1 MLKTL
6 CASSL
11 MLMLWSMPFHGFA
24 NQPEEKV
31 TTVHDQKQVS
41 VTIYNEDLALIKEL
55 RDIPLNKGM
64 NHLAWR
70 EVSARIRPETAL
82 LRNLQQPTG
91 FRLLEQ
97 NFDFDLL
104 TPHKLLEKYLG
115 RTVTILHTNP
125 ATGVETSESAV
136 VLSTNEGIVL
146 QFEDRIE
153 TGTPGR
159 IAFPG
164 VPDQLR
170 DRPTLT
176 LALVNPRAGKH
187 QLELSYLTA
196 GLSWQADYVAELNA
210 DDSQLDLNGL
220 VTLVNRS
227 GIAYRNARMQLVAG
241 DVHLVQPE
249 TRYSRK
255 MMAMAAEA
263 ADLPQMRE
271 EALFEYHLYTLSAPT
286 TLADNQTKQVA
297 LMSATAIPLH
307 KEFLLHGA
315 SHYYAGKVGEIGR
328 QLKPAVY
335 IQFDNQGEGLGVPL
349 PRGVVRVY
357 KHDTQGHTQFVG
369 EDRID
374 HTAKNDQ
381 VRLKL
386 GSAFDITAD
395 KIQTDFQRFA
405 TTPQNVAESAYRIA
419 IRNPRREAVTVRLQE
434 PIPGDW
440 TMLAES
446 LPHTKPSANLAEW
459 QVTVPATQETELTYR
474 VRVKY

>member
-1 MLKTL
+1 
-6 CASSL
+6 

-55 RDIPLNKGM
+55 RDVPLNKGM

-82 LRNLQQPTG
+82 LRNLQRPAG

-159 IAFPG
+159 ITFPG
-164 VPDQLR
+164 VPGQLR

-176 LALVNPRAGKH
+176 LTLVNPRAGKH

-196 GLSWQADYVAELNA
+196 GLSWQADYVA
-210 DDSQLDLNGL
+210 
-220 VTLVNRS
+220 
-227 GIAYRNARMQLVAG
+227 
-241 DVHLVQPE
+241 
-249 TRYSRK
+249 
-255 MMAMAAEA
+255 
-263 ADLPQMRE
+263 
-271 EALFEYHLYTLSAPT
+271 
-286 TLADNQTKQVA
+286 
-297 LMSATAIPLH
+297 
-307 KEFLLHGA
+307 
-315 SHYYAGKVGEIGR
+315 
-328 QLKPAVY
+328 
-335 IQFDNQGEGLGVPL
+335 
-349 PRGVVRVY
+349 
-357 KHDTQGHTQFVG
+357 
-369 EDRID
+369 
-374 HTAKNDQ
+374 
-381 VRLKL
+381 
-386 GSAFDITAD
+386 
-395 KIQTDFQRFA
+395 
-405 TTPQNVAESAYRIA
+405 
-419 IRNPRREAVTVRLQE
+419 
-434 PIPGDW
+434 
-440 TMLAES
+440 
-446 LPHTKPSANLAEW
+446 
-459 QVTVPATQETELTYR
+459 
-474 VRVKY
+474 